1 MKRYV
6 YLSSAILGLAVA
18 GITVAASPLSAETH
32 HNGVLKAE
40 YSLANHARLA
50 MGIDSAHVMRA
61 SIAYGTP
68 NIFGQKEVSY
78 WIDHGKLISR
88 FSAPGETETKG
99 QTVTAQ
105 RTPELTVDAS
115 SIRMVPTGQKM
126 EIAGR
131 TGRVYHIS
139 ARIGGHMQTWDA
151 VLASGKGM
159 HRLNHAWNSLVRQLG
174 PIQSSERI
182 ATTLLAVNLHPE
194 LYGSAP
200 LKIGQSVELKQLRT
214 DLSVAR
220 IYPPTTDPTNL
231 DG

>member
-6 YLSSAILGLAVA
+6 YLSSAVLGLAVA
-18 GITVAASPLSAETH
+18 GITVAASPLSAPTH

-40 YSLANHARLA
+40 YSLADHTQLT
-50 MGIDSAHVMRA
+50 MGIDSSRVTSA
-61 SIAYGTP
+61 SISYGKA
-68 NIFGQKEVSY
+68 NLFGQRNVSY
-78 WIDHGKLISR
+78 WIDHGKLISL
-88 FSAPGETETKG
+88 FSAPGDTETKG

-105 RTPELTVDAS
+105 RMPGLSVDAS
-115 SIRMVPTGQKM
+115 SIRMVPTGQKI

-131 TGRVYHIS
+131 TGLVYHIS
-139 ARIGGHMQTWDA
+139 ARIGGQYQTWDA
-151 VLASGKGM
+151 VLASGQGM
-159 HRLNHAWNSLVRQLG
+159 HRLNHAWNNLIRQFG

-182 ATTLLAVNLHPE
+182 ATTMLAINLHPE

-220 IYPPTTDPTNL
+220 IYPPTTEPSLN
-231 DG
+231 G